1 MKSTFI
7 FTAVLSLFCS
17 ILPAQEEKTPVK
29 KEAEEKKEEKVS
41 YRYSG
46 GVKRPYVIH
55 QSPTDGFFY
64 IGSTI
69 GREDSKD
76 GQAQITVLAFE
87 DFEQYELKRFQ
98 KPVIIS
104 TEYPKTVFD
113 SPRGIVTFGEYIIT
127 TDFDALAIFKK
138 VEKGLPEQIGRL
150 KIDGAKELESII
162 KVDDSFYMTDS
173 AANGI
178 FKVTGLMDPKERKI
192 TPLTKIPSPKGMIY
206 DAENN
211 ALLVVSSKVNK
222 LFEYNLEDAQKSKS
236 YTLAPEPAKDA
247 VAGYKG
253 FQGLCMGN
261 QKEIYLTHYKS
272 NMIMI
277 YFRDQDRPATVPK
290 PMPYAK
296 MFLKD
301 IRTPTS
307 IIYEKTLN
315 RIAFTQHYYNVV
327 MFHKGLPA
335 QLTDDILNKD
345 IKVDDTLELEKKS
358 K

>member
-1 MKSTFI
+1 MKSKFI

-17 ILPAQEEKTPVK
+17 LVFAQEKKSPMK
-29 KEAEEKKEEKVS
+29 KEKEEEKKEEKVS

-55 QSPTDGFFY
+55 RSSTDGFFY

-69 GREDSKD
+69 GREDAKD
-76 GQAQITVLAFE
+76 GQAQITVVAFD
-87 DFEQYELKRFQ
+87 DFEQYELKRFK

-104 TEYPKTVFD
+104 TNYPKTVFD

-138 VEKGLPEQIGRL
+138 VEKGLPQQIGRL
-150 KIDGAKELESII
+150 KIKGAKELESII
-162 KVDDSFYMTDS
+162 KVDDAFYMTDS
-173 AANGI
+173 AVNGV
-178 FKVTGLMDPKERKI
+178 FKVTGLMDPKERKV

-206 DAENN
+206 DDANN
-211 ALLVVSSKVNK
+211 SLLIVSAKVNK
-222 LFEYNLEDAQKSKS
+222 LFEYNLDDAKKSKS
-236 YTLAPEPAKDA
+236 YTLAPEVSKENL
-247 VAGYKG
+247 AGYKG

-272 NMIMI
+272 NMVMV
-277 YFRDQDRPATVPK
+277 YFRDQDRPATITK
-290 PMPYAK
+290 PMKYAK
-296 MFLKD
+296 KFLKD

-307 IIYEKTLN
+307 IIYDKTLN

-327 MFHKGLPA
+327 MFHKGLPP
-335 QLTDDILNKD
+335 QLTDDILNKGVE
-345 IKVDDTLELEKKS
+345 VDKTLELEKK
-358 K
+358 